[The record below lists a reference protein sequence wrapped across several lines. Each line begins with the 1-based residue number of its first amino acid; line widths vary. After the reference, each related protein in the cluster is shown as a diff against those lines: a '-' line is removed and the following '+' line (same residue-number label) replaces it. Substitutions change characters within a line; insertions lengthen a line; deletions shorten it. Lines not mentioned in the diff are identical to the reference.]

1 MKLRSLKRVVE
12 TSIREIVEE
21 RKAIAR
27 AKLGGNMSSPYG
39 VDLLGL
45 MLSEGENFSVQQIVD
60 ECKTFFFAGHET
72 TALLLTWALLLLAHN
87 TRWQEKARLEVVDM
101 CEAKLPDFDSA
112 SKMKTVRFLSIKVL
126 DMISINVFYLFVYK
140 LRALNIL
147 PHSFCTPMCIV
158 KNNSV
163 SLRDS

>member
-1 MKLRSLKRVVE
+1 MVVIQSIYFLNYSYVPLPIFTKLRNLKRVVE

-21 RKAIAR
+21 RKAIVR
-27 AKLGGNMSSPYG
+27 AQLGGKNMSSPYG

-87 TRWQEKARLEVVDM
+87 THWQEKARLEVVNV

-112 SKMKTVRFLSIKVL
+112 SKMKIVRFLPIEVL
-126 DMISINVFYLFVYK
+126 DMIQSMYFPSLFT
-140 LRALNIL
+140 N
-147 PHSFCTPMCIV
+147 
-158 KNNSV
+158 
-163 SLRDS
+163 

>member
-1 MKLRSLKRVVE
+1 
-12 TSIREIVEE
+12 
-21 RKAIAR
+21 
-27 AKLGGNMSSPYG
+27 MSSSYYG

-87 TRWQEKARLEVVDM
+87 THWQEKARLEVVDV

-112 SKMKTVRFLSIKVL
+112 SKMKTVRFLSIG
-126 DMISINVFYLFVYK
+126 N
-140 LRALNIL
+140 LR
-147 PHSFCTPMCIV
+147 
-158 KNNSV
+158 
-163 SLRDS
+163 